1 MSTISVGT
9 ATAAPGETATG
20 RIEVTTLA
28 DGGVLDIPVIVINGA
43 GDGPCLWVDGV
54 IHGDEPEGTL
64 MCHLLRREVD
74 PAALA
79 GSLVLVPVMNT
90 AAFAAGRRGNP
101 LDTFSYDMNRIYPG
115 RPNGYLTERVA
126 HAHKEWLVEVAD
138 MNIAVHS
145 GGEHSYL
152 SEMIFVT
159 DDPGSQEMARA
170 MGASFSLV
178 LKTPRPQGNPMGVM
192 LAAGKSGIT
201 VELGGRSAT
210 SPAAFRGVGRVLA
223 DGALNVMRHYR
234 MIPGE
239 AHYATVRHK
248 GVQEALLAPASGL
261 FLPEPEVAFQEPMKK
276 GATIARIH
284 DVYGDEV
291 GAIAAPADGMIFGL
305 RALPSVTTGDWCC
318 FYAKLDG
325 TWDD

>member
-1 MSTISVGT
+1 MGPLSTF
-9 ATAAPGETATG
+9 
-20 RIEVTTLA
+20 
-28 DGGVLDIPVIVINGA
+28 PVIVINGA
-43 GDGPCLWVDGV
+43 DDGPCLWIDGV

-74 PAALA
+74 PATLA

-90 AAFAAGRRGNP
+90 AAYEAGRRGNP

-115 RPNGYLTERVA
+115 RPNGYLSERVA

-159 DDPGSQEMARA
+159 DHPGSQELARA
-170 MGASFSLV
+170 MGEAFSLV
-178 LKTPRPQGNPMGVM
+178 LKTPRPSGNPMGVM

-210 SPAAFRGVGRVLA
+210 SPEGFRRSRT
-223 DGALNVMRHYR
+223 DCSRTR
-234 MIPGE
+234 
-239 AHYATVRHK
+239 
-248 GVQEALLAPASGL
+248 
-261 FLPEPEVAFQEPMKK
+261 
-276 GATIARIH
+276 
-284 DVYGDEV
+284 
-291 GAIAAPADGMIFGL
+291 
-305 RALPSVTTGDWCC
+305 PST
-318 FYAKLDG
+318 
-325 TWDD
+325 